1 MGGRRNRHGKNNVD
15 QTRENQGSE
24 APDAETSHAQGAGAE
39 AAACGP
45 GAPQAPTVTLP
56 TGRQTVALSPQ
67 ALVQGFEEILALARH
82 DYAKARLLKGR
93 YAETAANRALR
104 LMLEAWTKLAMATGM
119 LQAGAADSKDNEA
132 AAELQHLKEVVLEV
146 AAEQPE
152 ILEKIKRR
160 LSHAHSRR
168 VSS

>member
-1 MGGRRNRHGKNNVD
+1 MGGRRNRHGENNVD
-15 QTRENQGSE
+15 QSRENQGPQ
-24 APDAETSHAQGAGAE
+24 APDAETPHAQGAGAE
-39 AAACGP
+39 TTP
-45 GAPQAPTVTLP
+45 GTVGASQAPTVTLP
-56 TGRQTVALSPQ
+56 TGRQTVALSAQ

-119 LQAGAADSKDNEA
+119 LQGGLDSKDNEA
-132 AAELQHLKEVVLEV
+132 ATELQHLKEVVLEV
-146 AAEQPE
+146 ASEQPE

-160 LSHAHSRR
+160 LSHGRNRR
-168 VSS
+168 VPG